1 MATYLADTHAFLWYL
16 TDDKRLG
23 GAANSVFEETEIGNH
38 LIIIPT
44 IVLVECVDIIEKK
57 RVAYDFALVL
67 EAIEDNVNYLIW
79 DLDLEVVNQMAD
91 IKNVPELHDRIIV
104 AIAKMCDAG
113 LITKDG
119 EITDSKEVK
128 TKW

>member
-16 TDDKRLG
+16 TDDKRLS
-23 GAANSVFEETEIGNH
+23 GAANSVFEETEMGSH

-67 EAIEDNVNYLIW
+67 EAIEDNANYLIW
-79 DLDLEVVNQMAD
+79 DLDIEVVNQMAN

-104 AIAKMCDAG
+104 AIAKLCDAG

-119 EITDSKEVK
+119 EIRDSKEVE

>member
-1 MATYLADTHAFLWYL
+1 MG
-16 TDDKRLG
+16 R
-23 GAANSVFEETEIGNH
+23 H
-38 LIIIPT
+38 LIIIPS

-57 RVAYDFALVL
+57 RVAYDFDFVL
-67 EAIEDNVNYLIW
+67 ETIEDNANYLIW
-79 DLDLEVVNQMAD
+79 DLDLEVVKEMTK

-104 AIAKMCDAG
+104 TIAKLCGAG